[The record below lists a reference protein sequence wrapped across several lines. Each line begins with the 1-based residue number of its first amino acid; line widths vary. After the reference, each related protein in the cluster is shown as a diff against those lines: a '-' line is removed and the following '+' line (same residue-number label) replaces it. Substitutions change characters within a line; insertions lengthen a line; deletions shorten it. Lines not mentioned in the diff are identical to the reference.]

1 MNDPSRTH
9 ANSDVWERLYAGG
22 AKVNRYP
29 HDIVVSFVMRN
40 FAAAPERARV
50 RLLDYGCGGGGNT
63 AFMAA
68 EGFDAHGIDG
78 SPSAV
83 DHARRTV
90 DAVAG
95 RGARVV
101 VGDFAALPYPDG
113 FFDAVVDR
121 QSLGQNP
128 ADRLQAMVSEIA
140 RVLRPGGLYLG
151 INFSAG
157 HPQLRFGRPFGRG
170 DHGDF
175 SAGVFRGIGFRH
187 FFDEAEVRAL
197 FQGFELRELRLL
209 RNANLLDPTGG
220 SEEIVVV
227 AARQS

>member
-1 MNDPSRTH
+1 MNDPSRPH
-9 ANSDVWERLYAGG
+9 ANSDVWESLYAGG

-29 HDIVVSFVMRN
+29 HDVVVSFVMRN
-40 FAAAPERARV
+40 FAAAPDRSRV

-68 EGFDAHGIDG
+68 EGFETHGMDG
-78 SPSAV
+78 SVSAV
-83 DHARRTV
+83 AHALRTV
-90 DAVAG
+90 EAVTG
-95 RGARVV
+95 RAARIVA
-101 VGDFAALPYPDG
+101 GDFAALPYPDA

-121 QSLGQNP
+121 QSLGQNA
-128 ADRLQAMVSEIA
+128 ADRLPGMVAEIA
-140 RVLRPGGLYLG
+140 RVLKPGGLYLG

-157 HPQLRFGRPFGRG
+157 HPQLRFGRALGGG

-197 FQGFELRELRLL
+197 FAGFEFRELKLL
-209 RNANLLDPTGG
+209 RSTNLLHPAGG

-227 AARQS
+227 AARSH